1 MLVLSPSGF
10 PPLFLAALAEE
21 LASHGYVVVGVNHTY
36 ETTVTAFNDGRTVAF
51 DPAAIGGALGPQSG
65 SHNEAFRARA
75 EVCERK
81 AADLAFVGDQLARL
95 DADPASPFFGRLDLG
110 RVGALGHSFG
120 GVAALEWCRADPR
133 CRAAVN
139 LDGAV
144 WSDVGTVGLDR
155 PALQILA
162 EHPEFSMKPTDA
174 VTAGMAPDVEWFEA
188 ERAIAF
194 DGWRRVHELASPGH
208 TVRIAGATH
217 LSFMDVPFLP
227 QVDGAVVA
235 SMLAATTID
244 PARMWRLTGDLV
256 LAFFAR
262 YLDQRPATVLDG
274 PDPSRPELSY
284 GPA

>member
-1 MLVLSPSGF
+1 
-10 PPLFLAALAEE
+10 
-21 LASHGYVVVGVNHTY
+21 
-36 ETTVTAFNDGRTVAF
+36 
-51 DPAAIGGALGPQSG
+51 
-65 SHNEAFRARA
+65 
-75 EVCERK
+75 
-81 AADLAFVGDQLARL
+81 
-95 DADPASPFFGRLDLG
+95 
-110 RVGALGHSFG
+110 
-120 GVAALEWCRADPR
+120 
-133 CRAAVN
+133 
-139 LDGAV
+139 
-144 WSDVGTVGLDR
+144 
-155 PALQILA
+155 
-162 EHPEFSMKPTDA
+162 
-174 VTAGMAPDVEWFEA
+174 MAPDVKWFEA